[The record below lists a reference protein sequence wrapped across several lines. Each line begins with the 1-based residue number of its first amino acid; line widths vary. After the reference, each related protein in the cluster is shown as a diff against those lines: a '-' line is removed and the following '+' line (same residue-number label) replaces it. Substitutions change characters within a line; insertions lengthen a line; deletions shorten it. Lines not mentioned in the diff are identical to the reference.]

1 MLQILEVILLGRVVD
16 TLETDM
22 IAKHTIWIR
31 VTEQERDDFK
41 RICAE
46 KYGEPMSR
54 IFREKL
60 LKPFLKKNGGKNG

>member
-1 MLQILEVILLGRVVD
+1 MGG
-16 TLETDM
+16 DM
-22 IAKHTIWIR
+22 IAKQTIWIR

-60 LKPFLKKNGGKNG
+60 LQPFLKKNGRK